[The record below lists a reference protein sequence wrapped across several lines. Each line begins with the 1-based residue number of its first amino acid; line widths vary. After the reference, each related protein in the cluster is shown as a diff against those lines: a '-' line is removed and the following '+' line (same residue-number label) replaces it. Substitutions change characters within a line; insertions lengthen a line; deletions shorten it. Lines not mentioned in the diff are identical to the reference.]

1 MTLSSS
7 SSSASLQFS
16 RIPFL
21 KIETKDELHTAVQGT
36 RFFLLCIGLNM
47 LFEGS
52 YLLAKTLE
60 YLNSTMFPHE
70 AAKRALLGCYMAW
83 NGIQLV
89 GGLAALFSVV
99 SGSIRSARICSISF
113 ILMIG
118 CQIIEVVLSW
128 IYFLPS
134 AHNVEMAHVIVLVHT
149 SLICIID
156 LILCLFAELYISV
169 HKAAHGV
176 SFKTATFC
184 DDHLYASLLDSEEV
198 PMGRTTLV

>member
-118 CQIIEVVLSW
+118 CQIIKVVLSW

>member
-1 MTLSSS
+1 
-7 SSSASLQFS
+7 
-16 RIPFL
+16 
-21 KIETKDELHTAVQGT
+21 
-36 RFFLLCIGLNM
+36 M
-47 LFEGS
+47 LFQATYFLTKS
-52 YLLAKTLE
+52 LE

-70 AAKRALLGCYMAW
+70 AATRAFLGCEMAW
-83 NGIQLV
+83 IGFQLV
-89 GGLAALFSVV
+89 GGLAGLFAVV
-99 SGSIRSARICSISF
+99 SGSIRSARVCSISF

-128 IYFLPS
+128 IYFLPF
-134 AHNVEMAHVIVLVHT
+134 AHNVEKAHVMVLVHT

>member
-118 CQIIEVVLSW
+118 CQIIKVVLSW

-134 AHNVEMAHVIVLVHT
+134 AHNVEMAPFIVLVHT

-156 LILCLFAELYISV
+156 LILCLFVELYISV
-169 HKAAHGV
+169 HKAARGA
-176 SFKTATFC
+176 SFKPATSF
-184 DDHLYASLLDSEEV
+184 DDQYAPLLDSEEV
-198 PMGRTTLV
+198 PMARTTLLV